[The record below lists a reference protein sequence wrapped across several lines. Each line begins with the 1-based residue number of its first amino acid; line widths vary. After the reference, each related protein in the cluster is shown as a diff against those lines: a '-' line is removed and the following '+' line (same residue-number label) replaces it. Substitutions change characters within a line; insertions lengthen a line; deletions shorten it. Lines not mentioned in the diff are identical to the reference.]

1 MENEEQLV
9 NTPEDKKY
17 PTLKRDLKIF
27 FWGGAT
33 CLFVLIV
40 LFLVDNHFKK
50 IEEDKQNI
58 VRTKYENDHAA
69 IVRDSLSRV
78 AIATAKYNAMLS
90 AMNRFDSAKKTLR
103 YSIGEIVYLKPDSI
117 KGVVMDLTAD
127 STLCCYSYF
136 ILIGNKEGQQTLCE
150 RKEKLIY

>member
-1 MENEEQLV
+1 MKNEEQIN

-33 CLFVLIV
+33 CLFVLII
-40 LFLVDNHFKK
+40 LFLVDNHFKR
-50 IEEDKQNI
+50 IEADKQAI
-58 VRTKYENDHAA
+58 IRAKYENDHVA
-69 IVRDSLSRV
+69 IIRDSLSRV

-90 AMNRFDSAKKTLR
+90 TMNKFDSAKKNLR
-103 YSIGEIVYLKPDSI
+103 YSIGQIIYLKPDSI

-136 ILIGNKEGQQTLCE
+136 ILIGNKDGQQILCE